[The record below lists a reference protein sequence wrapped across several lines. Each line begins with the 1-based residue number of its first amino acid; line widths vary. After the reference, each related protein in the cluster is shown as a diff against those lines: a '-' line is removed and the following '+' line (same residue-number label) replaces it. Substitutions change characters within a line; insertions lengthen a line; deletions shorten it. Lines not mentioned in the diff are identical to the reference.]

1 MKGDSYTNVILEDIN
16 SKFDRLIEVVANM
29 QEQLTRKADKD
40 DITNLVQR
48 VEVLEYSIRQMSL
61 KITN

>member
-40 DITNLVQR
+40 DIPNLVQR